1 MFKPRVLFTHN
12 RLDPTILYLYRVYH
26 VTCIEN
32 QYKVWKKKTNVGK
45 MLYASDVIM
54 QMWRTR
60 VKQEIRERDPEE
72 IREIPTAILIRLFVA
87 SYTYCTVYNTYMFHK
102 W

>member
-1 MFKPRVLFTHN
+1 
-12 RLDPTILYLYRVYH
+12 
-26 VTCIEN
+26 
-32 QYKVWKKKTNVGK
+32 

-87 SYTYCTVYNTYMFHK
+87 SYTYCTVYWVQHIYVS
-102 W
+102 